1 MKRLTT
7 DDSNSILLGINLFF
21 VKDREVWSRGGGPEP
36 DYPDCTLTD
45 WINRA
50 AAVQGIELGA
60 DDAES
65 LGDVMYDW
73 LQYGV
78 DATEGV
84 LALLHAAAVQA
95 AEMRGRLAPIE
106 DILGDDYDIDRLR
119 ELVEACKGLEP
130 SEIAESKLLIA
141 TRKDLEKLARM
152 AELMEA
158 DREGRAVVLPCK
170 PGDTINAFRLGNEK
184 ALCVISD
191 MVISVTTNRHGWT
204 VKTKSKFL
212 PIKESDGN
220 KIAPISQYPYALADY
235 YVGPREAAE
244 AALKGEHD
252 GVH

>member
-21 VKDREVWSRGGGPEP
+21 VKDREVWIRGGGPEP
-36 DYPDCTLTD
+36 DYPDCTLTN

-65 LGDVMYDW
+65 LGDVMYDC

-78 DATEGV
+78 DATEGI

-119 ELVEACKGLEP
+119 ELVEADRDGRCAVIPISTPSMAYTVDPKGGYISSGFYRTP
-130 SEIAESKLLIA
+130 
-141 TRKDLEKLARM
+141 
-152 AELMEA
+152 
-158 DREGRAVVLPCK
+158 GAVLH
-170 PGDTINAFRLGNEK
+170 DTERGYI
-184 ALCVISD
+184 I
-191 MVISVTTNRHGWT
+191 
-204 VKTKSKFL
+204 VKT
-212 PIKESDGN
+212 
-220 KIAPISQYPYALADY
+220 
-235 YVGPREAAE
+235 REAAE
-244 AALKGEHD
+244 SALKGEHD